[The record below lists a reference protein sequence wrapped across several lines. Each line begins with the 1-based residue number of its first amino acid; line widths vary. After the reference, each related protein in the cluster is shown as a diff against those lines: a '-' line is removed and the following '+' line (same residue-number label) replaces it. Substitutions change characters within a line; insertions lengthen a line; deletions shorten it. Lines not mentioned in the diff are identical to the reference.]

1 MLIISVWKVFGA
13 FKNELL
19 SESLRKFAI
28 FWMTK
33 QLFLNG
39 FVLKWISS
47 LCLDEMTSLLREV
60 IFYIDRNHF
69 EIYVQNVDL
78 QLFHTKM
85 IVFQLFPC

>member
-1 MLIISVWKVFGA
+1 MFPKYLMLIISVWKVFGA
-13 FKNELL
+13 FKDELL

-47 LCLDEMTSLLREV
+47 LGRCETTVHWSVDSTSGV
-60 IFYIDRNHF
+60 AS
-69 EIYVQNVDL
+69 V
-78 QLFHTKM
+78 
-85 IVFQLFPC
+85 